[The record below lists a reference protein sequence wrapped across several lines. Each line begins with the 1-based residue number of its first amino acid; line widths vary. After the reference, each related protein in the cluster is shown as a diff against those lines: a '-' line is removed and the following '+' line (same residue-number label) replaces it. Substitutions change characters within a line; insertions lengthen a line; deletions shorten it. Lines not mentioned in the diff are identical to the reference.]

1 MHKMQVL
8 YPAPADPAAFLDYY
22 EAHHLPLARQL
33 PGLRSERHI
42 RPSMLSP
49 GAPVFLIWEG
59 LFDDRAA
66 MLAALKSEIGQA
78 VARDVPN
85 YSPAG
90 ATMLHY
96 PLEGGSS

>member
-8 YPAPADPAAFLDYY
+8 CPAPADPAAFLSYY
-22 EAHHLPLARQL
+22 EAHHLPLARRL
-33 PGLRSERHI
+33 PGLRAERHV

-49 GAPVFLIWEG
+49 GAAVFLIWEG
-59 LFDDRAA
+59 VFDDRQA
-66 MLAALKSEIGQA
+66 MFAALKSDIGQA
-78 VARDVPN
+78 VAQDVPN

-96 PLEGGSS
+96 PIEGAGS